1 MGGNEL
7 QIPPLIRDAARI
19 IGGRFHVVDELGRGG
34 TGVVHRCVDLELG
47 RFAAVKVFSLFE
59 GDGAELDE
67 ARRRFVDEARLL
79 ASSRHPQIV
88 EILDSGLTPEG
99 APYIATELL
108 SGPVLSGR
116 GPMGWRDVVEIGVQV
131 AQALVALHGRGIIHR
146 DIKPANIVAV
156 GPAATGP
163 LFIKVIDLGIAKV
176 LDWARVNPELTTRF
190 RARET
195 RLGEIVGTPG
205 YVAPEAGQG
214 PADPQLDVFGLG
226 VTLYQLCTGVSPGHG
241 PMRPLREL
249 VPKAPALLEELLSA
263 MLSADLDERPKTA
276 QIVLDRLLGV
286 LGAASEAG
294 TPAQGQRI
302 FAQKFEL
309 IDVLGSGAR
318 STVIRGYDRVAQREV
333 AIKVLKDE
341 LRGDAEER
349 RRFAVEA
356 MLLGRLDDPAIPRI
370 HGGTIDTA
378 SDDDPVFLVMSV
390 AAGEPASRVGFGREP
405 LGVSEVIEAGKQLAR
420 ALVKIHEI
428 GALHRDINPSNVLVE
443 RGPKL
448 RASLIDLGMAE
459 LTPRFYAVDRRY
471 MTPPERRMACP
482 RDLQIL
488 KNLEW
493 TAPEVRRGAPWSPL
507 CDVFSLGF
515 VLFRLATGKVPWRTG
530 STTVTSLEA
539 WMPGCPE
546 GLKEAFAGAL
556 ALNPAQRLDAA
567 GLLDALELAE
577 EELREEQI
585 VQMEKA
591 RAAEPAT
598 AGAEEPPTQEAELA
612 TAGAEDPPT
621 REFVR
626 PPPPLPAQRAPRWRR
641 VVEGIASAAALIALG
656 WWSRGL
662 AAPPNVAPV
671 SIAAS
676 AGASTTMVEEP
687 PPIAAVMRRPEH
699 DVAPPI
705 AAVLT
710 TPAPEPPT
718 MLEAL
723 ERSEAA
729 FVGCAG
735 LAEDPLVVRFVT
747 VDGSES
753 FASVSIVGAP
763 TVAVEGCVA
772 ALASPIRF
780 TPSVAQSLIKEYL
793 P

>member
-1 MGGNEL
+1 M
-7 QIPPLIRDAARI
+7 IRDAARI

-88 EILDSGLTPEG
+88 EIFDSGLTPEG

-163 LFIKVIDLGIAKV
+163 LFIKIIDLGIAKV
-176 LDWARVNPELTTRF
+176 LAWALVNPELTTRF

-195 RLGEIVGTPG
+195 RLGEILGTPG
-205 YVAPEAGQG
+205 YVAPEAGLG

-226 VTLYQLCTGVSPGHG
+226 VTLYQLCTGVSPGQG

-249 VPKAPALLEELLSA
+249 VPGAPEALEELLSA

-276 QIVLDRLLGV
+276 QIVLDRLLAV
-286 LGAASEAG
+286 LAAASEAG

-302 FAQKFEL
+302 FAQTFEL

-370 HGGTIDTA
+370 YGGTIDTA
-378 SDDDPVFLVMSV
+378 GDDDPVFLVMSV

-471 MTPPERRMACP
+471 MTPPERRAACP
-482 RDLQIL
+482 RDLKIL

-493 TAPEVRRGAPWSPL
+493 TAPEVRLGAPWSPL
-507 CDVFSLGF
+507 CDVFSLAF

-530 STTVTSLEA
+530 SAQVASLEA

-591 RAAEPAT
+591 RAAELT
-598 AGAEEPPTQEAELA
+598 TV
-612 TAGAEDPPT
+612 GAEDPPT
-621 REFVR
+621 QEFVR
-626 PPPPLPAQRAPRWRR
+626 PSPPLPAPRAPRWRR
-641 VVEGIASAAALIALG
+641 VVEGIASAAALIAIG

-662 AAPPNVAPV
+662 AAPPKVAPAG
-671 SIAAS
+671 IAAS
-676 AGASTTMVEEP
+676 AGASTTMVEEQ

-710 TPAPEPPT
+710 TPAPELPT
-718 MLEAL
+718 MREAL

-735 LAEDPLVVRFVT
+735 LAEDPLLVRFVT

-753 FASVSIVGAP
+753 FASVSIIGAP
-763 TVAVEGCVA
+763 TAEVEGCVA
-772 ALASPIRF
+772 ALASSIRF
-780 TPSVAQSLIKEYL
+780 TPTVALSLIEEYL

>member
-1 MGGNEL
+1 
-7 QIPPLIRDAARI
+7 
-19 IGGRFHVVDELGRGG
+19 
-34 TGVVHRCVDLELG
+34 
-47 RFAAVKVFSLFE
+47 
-59 GDGAELDE
+59 
-67 ARRRFVDEARLL
+67 
-79 ASSRHPQIV
+79 
-88 EILDSGLTPEG
+88 
-99 APYIATELL
+99 
-108 SGPVLSGR
+108 
-116 GPMGWRDVVEIGVQV
+116 
-131 AQALVALHGRGIIHR
+131 
-146 DIKPANIVAV
+146 
-156 GPAATGP
+156 
-163 LFIKVIDLGIAKV
+163 
-176 LDWARVNPELTTRF
+176 
-190 RARET
+190 
-195 RLGEIVGTPG
+195 
-205 YVAPEAGQG
+205 
-214 PADPQLDVFGLG
+214 
-226 VTLYQLCTGVSPGHG
+226 
-241 PMRPLREL
+241 
-249 VPKAPALLEELLSA
+249 
-263 MLSADLDERPKTA
+263 
-276 QIVLDRLLGV
+276 
-286 LGAASEAG
+286 
-294 TPAQGQRI
+294 
-302 FAQKFEL
+302 
-309 IDVLGSGAR
+309 VLGSGAR

-370 HGGTIDTA
+370 HGGTIDTTG
-378 SDDDPVFLVMSV
+378 DDDPVFLVMSV

-493 TAPEVRRGAPWSPL
+493 TAPEVRRGAPWCPL
-507 CDVFSLGF
+507 CDVFSLAF
-515 VLFRLATGKVPWRTG
+515 VLFRLATGKVPWRAG

-539 WMPGCPE
+539 CMPGCPE

-641 VVEGIASAAALIALG
+641 GVEGIASAAALIAIG

-662 AAPPNVAPV
+662 AAPPK
-671 SIAAS
+671 S
-676 AGASTTMVEEP
+676 
-687 PPIAAVMRRPEH
+687 RR
-699 DVAPPI
+699 
-705 AAVLT
+705 
-710 TPAPEPPT
+710 
-718 MLEAL
+718 
-723 ERSEAA
+723 
-729 FVGCAG
+729 
-735 LAEDPLVVRFVT
+735 
-747 VDGSES
+747 
-753 FASVSIVGAP
+753 
-763 TVAVEGCVA
+763 
-772 ALASPIRF
+772 
-780 TPSVAQSLIKEYL
+780 
-793 P
+793 